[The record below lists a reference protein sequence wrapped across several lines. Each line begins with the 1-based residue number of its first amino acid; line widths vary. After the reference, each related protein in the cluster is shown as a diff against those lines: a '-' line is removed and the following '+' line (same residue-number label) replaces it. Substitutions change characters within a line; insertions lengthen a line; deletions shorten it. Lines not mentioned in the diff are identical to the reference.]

1 MRVGYKKPDLNQLAI
16 IEDKVVRENK
26 VIAPPPKAKA
36 IEAEKKAETTFLTG
50 APIKEVDE
58 EEDDEEKKEN
68 KFIKGINKELNEI
81 DDEGFHSLGEPD

>member
-1 MRVGYKKPDLNQLAI
+1 MRVGYKKPDPNQLAV

-26 VIAPPPKAKA
+26 IIAPPPKPIA
-36 IEAEKKAETTFLTG
+36 IEAEKKETTFLTG

-58 EEDDEEKKEN
+58 EDDDEDKKEN